1 VLEEAFSSSVL
12 LLQRIAGQGGLR
24 GLVLAMEP
32 FSLLSL
38 KLLDEED

>member
-1 VLEEAFSSSVL
+1 VLEEAFSSSVPL
-12 LLQRIAGQGGLR
+12 AQRIAGQANSQS
-24 GLVLAMEP
+24 LVLAMEP